1 MTATAHALV
10 GGAIA
15 ASFPNNPALGITL
28 SALSHPILD
37 MIPHWDLGIG
47 WRGKNKVTLFIESV
61 LDLVVGIVL
70 AFFLFGKSVDPIYFL
85 TCIFF
90 SEIWD
95 ILMMPYL
102 LFKWDFPPFNTSYKW
117 QHNIQANIK
126 LPWGILTQVI
136 SVYAVVLAL
145 RFIH

>member
-15 ASFPNNPALGITL
+15 ASISNPAI
-28 SALSHPILD
+28 ALPLASISHPILD
-37 MIPHWDLGIG
+37 MIPHWDLGVG
-47 WRGKNKVTLFIESV
+47 WRKKNKVTLFAESV
-61 LDLVVGIVL
+61 LDLVIGIVL
-70 AFFLFGKSVDPIYFL
+70 AYFLFGKNINPIYLL

-102 LFKWDFPPFNTSYKW
+102 LFNWKFTPFSTAYDW
-117 QHNIQANIK
+117 QHKIQSNIK
-126 LPWGILTQVI
+126 LPWGILTQAATVTG
-136 SVYAVVLAL
+136 VVLIL
-145 RFIH
+145 RIIH